1 MQQDD
6 ERPIALD
13 HALKADPVREDV
25 ALAHLAML
33 ARAMPADRSM
43 SSDLAFSVGLLSGWL
58 ALVVWLVWP
67 DPHCKC
73 CPERKQAK
81 EAEKRRV

>member
-1 MQQDD
+1 
-6 ERPIALD
+6 
-13 HALKADPVREDV
+13 V
-25 ALAHLAML
+25 
-33 ARAMPADRSM
+33 

-73 CPERKQAK
+73 CPERRKHV
-81 EAEKRRV
+81 EARDRRI